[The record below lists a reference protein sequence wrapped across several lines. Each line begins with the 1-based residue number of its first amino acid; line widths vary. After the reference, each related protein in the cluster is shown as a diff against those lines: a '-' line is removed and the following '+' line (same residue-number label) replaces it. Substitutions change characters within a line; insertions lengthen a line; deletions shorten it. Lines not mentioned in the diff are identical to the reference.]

1 MQKKFNNQA
10 DYLVIRTKSLTFAPI
25 WRIMHP
31 ALRPLKTQN

>member
-1 MQKKFNNQA
+1 MQKKFNNQV
-10 DYLVIRTKSLTFAPI
+10 DYLVIRTKSLTFAAI